1 MLPRGLEE
9 CVPLMPCTLRSVP
22 YLALNMRLLIC
33 VFLCLSMFVYACW
46 WQAEAA
52 RDLLEIQAER
62 VTVEQGEVGYII
74 GKGGE
79 TIRELQV
86 DEISRPHLLYTGLFS
101 RPL

>member
-1 MLPRGLEE
+1 METWRCLDSAGNSINNNNNNNHHHYHDNHNHNANNDNDNTRG
-9 CVPLMPCTLRSVP
+9 
-22 YLALNMRLLIC
+22 
-33 VFLCLSMFVYACW
+33 

-62 VTVEQGEVGYII
+62 MQVEQGEVGFII

-86 DEISRPHLLYTGLFS
+86 SLNPK
-101 RPL
+101 P